1 MASGKEVMGF
11 FKSERLLYRAVE
23 DSNDDGAFF
32 HKYIMNDPVH
42 QVFAR
47 SNLRRPYTEK
57 AAQDFVKKLQDTIL
71 SVMICLPQNKRDLGI
86 QVDERGS
93 APTPI
98 GFMSLSPNMTA
109 DVFPNRNAM
118 LGICLL
124 EDFRGK
130 GYGSEAINWVLDW
143 GFRTAG
149 LHRVNLV
156 AISYNQIAI
165 KLYRK
170 LGFVEEGR
178 EREAIY
184 HDRAWHDL
192 VHLAMLEHEWESLRA
207 MQEPDLEVGGSLA
220 A

>member
-1 MASGKEVMGF
+1 MTSGKEVMGF

-23 DSNDDGAFF
+23 DSNDDKVFF

-57 AAQDFVKKLQDTIL
+57 AAQDFVKKVQDAII
-71 SVMICLPQNKRDLGI
+71 SVVICLPKNKHDLGV
-86 QVDERGS
+86 QADESDS
-93 APTPI
+93 ALTPI

-118 LGICLL
+118 LGISLL

-130 GYGSEAINWVLDW
+130 GYGGEAINWVLDW
-143 GFRTAG
+143 AFRTAG

-156 AISYNQIAI
+156 AFSYNTNAL

-170 LGFVEEGR
+170 LGFVDEGR

-207 MQEPDLEVGGSLA
+207 RQQPEVEVGGLLA